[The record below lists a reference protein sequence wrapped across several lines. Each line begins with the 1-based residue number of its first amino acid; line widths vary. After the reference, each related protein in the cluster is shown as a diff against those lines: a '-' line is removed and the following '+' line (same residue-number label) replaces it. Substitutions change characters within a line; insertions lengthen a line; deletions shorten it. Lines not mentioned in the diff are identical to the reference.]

1 MTTVTKMA
9 PSLVEITPQT
19 TSALEIK
26 VNGTKSGSPLPCGVS
41 KIDVASLTAK
51 EISTARNP
59 SLQVTKDHAIKMVD
73 APIMKPGPKDVLL
86 HVKVT
91 GICGYV
97 L

>member
-1 MTTVTKMA
+1 MDV
-9 PSLVEITPQT
+9 TPQT

-26 VNGTKSGSPLPCGVS
+26 VDGTQSGSSPPSCVS

-51 EISTARNP
+51 EISRARNP
-59 SLQVTKDHAIKMVD
+59 SLQVTKDHAIKMAD
-73 APIMKPGPKDVLL
+73 APILRPGPKDVLL

-97 L
+97 R